1 MLLICCYCCCCPWCC
16 CCWKR
21 WRLGVGFATDQ
32 EYKWIDEYWPFPD
45 SLVLT
50 HSLNCFSYHL
60 YLFLYNEKLYSIN
73 YNWLGSNSEILA
85 QTYFYNFFLIFSWTT
100 HWLNCLSFRLF
111 LSLTPSNSSEWETI
125 IYNSIQ
131 YRNLSRSI
139 GKCFDI
145 VLLISCLRKRLFNV
159 TENRKCSKTS
169 KMSWCG
175 RYVRQIY
182 LDK

>member
-1 MLLICCYCCCCPWCC
+1 MGAWFRLPTDKEYKWIDEHYCFFCCYCCCCPWCC

-73 YNWLGSNSEILA
+73 YNWLGSNSEIWA
-85 QTYFYNFFLIFSWTT
+85 QTCFIIFSWYFHGQLKALTQ
-100 HWLNCLSFRLF
+100 LPFFSPLSFPD
-111 LSLTPSNSSEWETI
+111 SLKFFRMRNYNLQFNTIQEFKPKHWEVFW
-125 IYNSIQ
+125 Y
-131 YRNLSRSI
+131 
-139 GKCFDI
+139 
-145 VLLISCLRKRLFNV
+145 
-159 TENRKCSKTS
+159 CSP
-169 KMSWCG
+169 
-175 RYVRQIY
+175 YFFFA
-182 LDK
+182 